1 MVILYAEE
9 ILTKY
14 KIIDEISSISSN
26 INIKGNVLPENRI
39 GDFFLIL

>member
-14 KIIDEISSISSN
+14 KIIDEISSI